1 MTARSIGLRLLTALP
16 NIFGVIVLTFILSR
30 ALPGD
35 PAAYFAGPSATQESV
50 EQIRQQLGL
59 DKSLLEQFWVYLVD
73 LAQGDLGTSLNTG
86 QPVLVDLM
94 QRLPASIELTLFAL
108 LFAILVGMP
117 LGIWAATKPGSL
129 IDHTCRGMTT
139 LSAAFPGF
147 FVGLLL
153 VFIFY
158 YHLGWVPSPVG
169 RLEIFYSP
177 PPTITGMYVID
188 ALIAGDFEVA
198 HAAFMQLILPAISLG
213 LFALAPIARMTRAS
227 MIGVLSSD
235 FVRTARASGLS
246 TFQVLVT
253 YALRNALLPVVNIL
267 GMVFSFLLGAN
278 VLIEQVFGW
287 PGVGRYAVEAVV
299 TSDYAAIQGFVVAM
313 ALIYVLLN
321 LLVDILNTIVDPRV
335 RYEG

>member
-1 MTARSIGLRLLTALP
+1 MTLKLIGWRLLGALP
-16 NIFGVIVLTFILSR
+16 SILGVIVLTFVLSR

-35 PAAYFAGPSATQESV
+35 PAAYFAGPSATEASV
-50 EQIRQQLGL
+50 AELRAKLGL
-59 DKSLLEQFWVYLVD
+59 DRSLAEQFGAYVVD
-73 LAQGDLGTSLNTG
+73 LAQGDLGTSLTSG
-86 QPVLVDLM
+86 QPVLHDLLT
-94 QRLPASIELTLFAL
+94 RLPASIELTLFAL
-108 LFAILVGMP
+108 LFAVVVGMP
-117 LGIWAATKPGSL
+117 LGIWAAATQGS
-129 IDHTCRGMTT
+129 IVDHVCRGLTT

-153 VFIFY
+153 VFVVY
-158 YHLGWVPSPVG
+158 YHLGWVPAPVG
-169 RLEIFYSP
+169 RLELFYSP

-188 ALIAGDFEVA
+188 ALLVGDFTVA
-198 HAAFMQLILPAISLG
+198 KAAFMQLILPAVSLG

-235 FVRTARASGLS
+235 FVKTARATGLS
-246 TFQVLVT
+246 RYQVYVT

-267 GMVFSFLLGAN
+267 GMIFSFLLGAN

-313 ALIYVLLN
+313 ALIYVALN
-321 LLVDILNTIVDPRV
+321 LLVDIVNTLVDPRV
-335 RYEG
+335 RYES

>member
-1 MTARSIGLRLLTALP
+1 MRLLAAVP
-16 NIFGVIVLTFILSR
+16 NIIGVIILTFLLSR

-35 PAAYFAGPSATQESV
+35 PAAYFAGPSATEESV
-50 EQIRQQLGL
+50 AQIREQLGL
-59 DKSLLEQFWVYLVD
+59 DRSLIEQFGLYVAD
-73 LAQGDLGTSLNTG
+73 LLKGDLGTSLNTG
-86 QPVLVDLM
+86 QPVLTDLM
-94 QRLPASIELTLFAL
+94 QRLPASMELTLFAL
-108 LFAILVGMP
+108 LFAVIVGMP
-117 LGIWAATKPGSL
+117 LGIWAATKPGSVV
-129 IDHTCRGMTT
+129 DHACRGLTT
-139 LSAAFPGF
+139 FSAAFPGF
-147 FVGLLL
+147 FVGLLF

-169 RLEIFYSP
+169 RLEIFYMP
-177 PPTITGMYVID
+177 PPTVTGMYTVD
-188 ALIAGDFEVA
+188 ALIVGDFTVA
-198 HAAFMQLILPAISLG
+198 KAAFSQLILPGVSLG

-235 FVRTARASGLS
+235 FVRTARANGLS
-246 TFQVLVT
+246 SFQVLVT

-267 GMVFSFLLGAN
+267 GMIFSFLLGAN

-321 LLVDILNTIVDPRV
+321 LIVDIVNTIVDPRV

>member
-1 MTARSIGLRLLTALP
+1 MTAKLIGHRLLAALP
-16 NIFGVIVLTFILSR
+16 NIFGVILLTFFLSR

-35 PAAYFAGPSATQESV
+35 PAAYFAGPSATRELV
-50 EQIRQQLGL
+50 EELRAKLGL
-59 DKSLLEQFWVYLVD
+59 DGSLIEQFVVYLRD
-73 LAQGDLGTSLNTG
+73 LASGDLGTSLTTG
-86 QPVLVDLM
+86 QPVLLDLM
-94 QRLPASIELTLFAL
+94 QRLPASMELTLFAL
-108 LFAILVGMP
+108 LLAVLVGMP
-117 LGIWAATKPGSL
+117 LGIWAATKPGSMV
-129 IDHTCRGMTT
+129 DHVCRGLTT

-153 VFIFY
+153 VFVFY
-158 YHLGWVPSPVG
+158 YQLGWAPQPIG

-177 PPTITGMYVID
+177 PPTVTGMYTID
-188 ALIAGDFEVA
+188 ALFAGDWELA
-198 HAAFMQLILPAISLG
+198 RAAFGQLILPGISLG

-235 FVRTARASGLS
+235 FVRTARANGLS
-246 TFQVLVT
+246 STQVLIT

-267 GMVFSFLLGAN
+267 GMIFSFLLGAN

-313 ALIYVLLN
+313 AIIYVLLN
-321 LLVDILNTIVDPRV
+321 LFVDVLNTLVDPRV
-335 RYEG
+335 RYES

>member
-1 MTARSIGLRLLTALP
+1 MTLKLIGLRLVAALP
-16 NIFGVIVLTFILSR
+16 SVFAVLVLTFVMSR

-50 EQIRQQLGL
+50 AELREKLGL
-59 DKSLLEQFWVYLVD
+59 DRSLVEQFVIYLGE
-73 LAQGDLGTSLNTG
+73 LARGDLGTSLNTG

-94 QRLPASIELTLFAL
+94 QRLPASVELTLFAL
-108 LFAILVGMP
+108 LLAVIVGMP
-117 LGIWAATKPGSL
+117 LGLLAAIRPGSFV
-129 IDHTCRGMTT
+129 DHVCRGLTT

-153 VFIFY
+153 VFVFY
-158 YHLGWVPSPVG
+158 YLLGWAPSPVG
-169 RLEIFYSP
+169 RLEIWYSP
-177 PPTITGMYVID
+177 PPAVTGMFVVD
-188 ALIAGDFEVA
+188 AMLIGDWEVA
-198 HAAFMQLILPAISLG
+198 RAAFGQLVLPSISLG

-235 FVRTARASGLS
+235 FIRAVRSNGLS
-246 TFQVLVT
+246 GRQVVVT

-267 GMVFSFLLGAN
+267 GMIFSFLLGAN

-287 PGVGRYAVEAVV
+287 PGVGRYAVEAVI

-313 ALIYVLLN
+313 AIIYVMLN
-321 LLVDILNTIVDPRV
+321 LFVDIMNTLVDPRV
-335 RYEG
+335 RYES